1 MPSVTQDSKHRS
13 ADDGGAGPIQVGR
26 WDRGLTRHLVDL
38 LRPIVKVYHRSEVR
52 GLEHIPRGRCL
63 LVGNHSGGL
72 TTPDFAIFA
81 VDYYQRFGYDR
92 PLYVLA
98 HDSLFHGP
106 AADLLPHLGVIRA
119 SPANAAAALAAETA
133 VLVFPGGDREVYRP
147 TAVENTIDFAG
158 HTGYVT
164 SAVEARAPIVP
175 VVSIG
180 GQETQM
186 YLSRGTWLAR
196 ALHLDKLERRLLRTD
211 ILPVS
216 FGFPFGLSVLI
227 PVNMPLPSKI
237 VTEVLEPIDVV
248 GQWGEDPDLEKVD
261 GRIRRLMQA
270 ALDRLARRRRLPIIG

>member
-1 MPSVTQDSKHRS
+1 MNRPEGEPEPAPPT
-13 ADDGGAGPIQVGR
+13 QVGR
-26 WDRGLTRHLVDL
+26 WDAGLTRHVVDL

-52 GLEHIPRGRCL
+52 GLEHIPAGRCL

-81 VDYYQRFGYDR
+81 VDYYQRFGYDK

-106 AADLLPHLGVIRA
+106 AADLLPHLGIVAA
-119 SPANAAAALAAETA
+119 SPDNAAAALATDAA
-133 VLVFPGGDREVYRP
+133 VLVVPGGDMEVYRP
-147 TAVENTIDFAG
+147 TAVENVIDFAG
-158 HTGYVT
+158 HTGYVQT
-164 SAVEARAPIVP
+164 AVDARAPIVP

-186 YLSRGTWLAR
+186 FLSRGTWLAK
-196 ALHLDKLERRLLRTD
+196 ALRLDKWERRVLRTD

-216 FGFPFGLSVLI
+216 FGFPFGLSILI

-237 VTEVLEPIDVV
+237 ICEVLDPIDVV
-248 GQWGEDPDLEKVD
+248 AQWGPDPDPAKVD
-261 GRIRRLMQA
+261 GRIRRLMQVR
-270 ALDRLARRRRLPIIG
+270 LDRLARRRRLPIIG

>member
-1 MPSVTQDSKHRS
+1 MVTQESNHRATDAGT
-13 ADDGGAGPIQVGR
+13 ADQIQVGR
-26 WDRGLTRHLVDL
+26 WDSGLTRHVVDL
-38 LRPIVKVYHRSEVR
+38 LRPIVKVYHRSQVR
-52 GLEHIPRGRCL
+52 GLERIPLGRCL

-72 TTPDFAIFA
+72 TTPDFAVFA
-81 VDYYQRFGYDR
+81 VDYYQRFGYEK

-106 AADLLPHLGVIRA
+106 AAEFLPHLGVIRA
-119 SPANAAAALAAETA
+119 NPANAAAALATDTA
-133 VLVFPGGDREVYRP
+133 VLVFPGGDLEVYRP
-147 TAVENTIDFAG
+147 TMVENIIDFAG

-164 SAVEARAPIVP
+164 SAASARAPIVP

-237 VTEVLEPIDVV
+237 VSEVLEPIDVV
-248 GQWGEDPDLEKVD
+248 GQWGEDPDVEKVD
-261 GRIRRLMQA
+261 GRIRRVMQA

>member
-1 MPSVTQDSKHRS
+1 MTDPRE
-13 ADDGGAGPIQVGR
+13 ADGDGGVPTQVGQ
-26 WDRGLTRHLVDL
+26 WDPDLTRHVVDL
-38 LRPIVKVYHRSEVR
+38 LRPIVKIYHRCQVR
-52 GLEHIPRGRCL
+52 GLEHIPPGRCL

-81 VDYYQRFGYDR
+81 VDYYRRFGYER

-106 AADLLPHLGVIRA
+106 AAALLPHLGIIAA
-119 SPANAAAALAAETA
+119 SPANAAAALATDTA

-147 TAVENTIDFAG
+147 TVAENVIDFAG

-164 SAVEARAPIVP
+164 AAVQADAPIVP

-196 ALHLDKLERRLLRTD
+196 ALHLDRFERRVLRTD

-216 FGFPFGLSVLI
+216 FGFPFGLSVLV

-237 VTEVLEPIDVV
+237 VSEVLEPIDVA
-248 GQWGEDPDLEKVD
+248 GPWGPDPDVAKID
-261 GRIRRLMQA
+261 GRVRRAMQA

>member
-1 MPSVTQDSKHRS
+1 MVTQESNRANDEGA
-13 ADDGGAGPIQVGR
+13 ADQTQVGR
-26 WDRGLTRHLVDL
+26 WDRGLTRHVVDL
-38 LRPIVKVYHRSEVR
+38 LRPVVKVYHRSEVR

-63 LVGNHSGGL
+63 LVGNHSGGV
-72 TTPDFAIFA
+72 TTPDFAVFA
-81 VDYYQRFGYDR
+81 VDYYQRFGFER

-106 AADLLPHLGVIRA
+106 AAEFLPHLGVIRA
-119 SPANAAAALAAETA
+119 NPANAAAALATDSA
-133 VLVFPGGDREVYRP
+133 VLVFPGGDLEVYRP
-147 TAVENTIDFAG
+147 TMVENIIDFAG
-158 HTGYVT
+158 HTGYVA
-164 SAVEARAPIVP
+164 SAASARAPIVP

-180 GQETQM
+180 GQETQI

-237 VTEVLEPIDVV
+237 VSEVLEPIDVV
-248 GQWGEDPDLEKVD
+248 GQWGEDPDAEKVD
-261 GRIRRLMQA
+261 GRVRRVMQA